1 MRSFYALI
9 FLYILHM
16 HLYIRYVLVLHA
28 SLALIF
34 ESTRNA
40 LIRYGLTVYP
50 MIIGYDSK
58 A

>member
-16 HLYIRYVLVLHA
+16 HLYIRYVLVPHA

-34 ESTRNA
+34 ESTHNA
-40 LIRYGLTVYP
+40 LIRYGLTIYP
-50 MIIGYDSK
+50 MTIG
-58 A
+58 